1 MKYNALRYIVY
12 AWIAIL
18 FSCKKEAAN
27 SFASSLKLTQEGTI
41 TVAKDTTTVSFGDI
55 SVRINNTSTCFPS
68 TEIFS
73 FTVIGPTLPAGAF
86 YQWSFGD
93 GNTAKGINTTYSY
106 QAAGSFL
113 VSLFLMQDENTQLS
127 KLNFPIKV
135 NGKQTK
141 IVPSFTTKSDFPAN
155 LNFITFNSTSSVN
168 QGDFASYRWDWGDST
183 SSLLSVP
190 LTRHE
195 FPTQIND
202 KVYPVKLTVTTN
214 TGCKAD
220 TTIQVTVPGR
230 FNNIRGN
237 FIVNAFDQC
246 KNEYFMFTAAAENV
260 PGGSVYEWD
269 FSDGKGIQTGNPIRY
284 QYKFPNDYDVIM
296 IVKLNGREIY
306 RTNKLVNAKGE
317 NPKPTAS
324 FEQTLVW
331 QKPTEVRWSFN
342 SRSTIPTSTI
352 DSYQWNFG
360 NGVTNN
366 TFLSYIENTYAREA
380 TDKTYRVQLIVT
392 GNGCADTAFKQ
403 ITIPKF

>member
-1 MKYNALRYIVY
+1 MKYNALRYIMY
-12 AWIAIL
+12 AWIAIF
-18 FSCKKEAAN
+18 FSCKKDAPN
-27 SFASSLKLTQEGTI
+27 SFAASLKLTQEGTI
-41 TVAKDTTTVSFGDI
+41 TVSKDTTTVSFGDI
-55 SVRINNTSTCFPS
+55 SVRITNTNTCFPS
-68 TEIFS
+68 TELFS
-73 FTVIGPTLPAGAF
+73 FTAIGPALPAGAF
-86 YQWSFGD
+86 YQWNFGD
-93 GNTAKGINTTYSY
+93 GNTAKGANTTYSY

-113 VSLFLMQDENTQLS
+113 VSLFLMQDENTQVS

-141 IVPSFTTKSDFPAN
+141 IVPSFTIKSDFPAN
-155 LNFITFNSTSSVN
+155 LNFITFNSTSAVN
-168 QGDFASYRWDWGDST
+168 QGDFASYQWDWGDST

-202 KVYPVKLTVTTN
+202 KVYPVKLTLTSN

-220 TTIQVTVPGR
+220 TTIHVTVPGR

-237 FIVNAFDQC
+237 FIANAFDQC
-246 KNEYFMFTAAAENV
+246 TNEYFMFTAAAENV
-260 PGGSVYEWD
+260 PGGSVYAWD

-284 QYKFPNDYDVIM
+284 QYKFPNDYDIIM
-296 IVKLNGREIY
+296 IIKLNGREIY
-306 RTNKLVNAKGE
+306 RTHKLVNAKGE
-317 NPKPTAS
+317 NPKPTAA

-352 DSYQWNFG
+352 DSYQWSFG

-366 TFLSYIENTYAREA
+366 TFLSFIENTFTRE
-380 TDKTYRVQLIVT
+380 TIDKTYRVQLIVT
-392 GNGCADTAFKQ
+392 GNGCADTTFKN
-403 ITIPKF
+403 ITVPKL